1 MIKHLPVFGR
11 PTYLRYRPNR
21 YQCPDC
27 EGHPTARK
35 GLEWHAPKSPHS
47 FASDN
52 HILLQLVNS
61 RVEDVRIKEGIIY
74 ECVLGSLER
83 RIDIQVDWTLVV
95 EIEALGWMKLLS
107 KRGKGNM

>member
-1 MIKHLPVFGR
+1 M
-11 PTYLRYRPNR
+11 
-21 YQCPDC
+21 
-27 EGHPTARK
+27 
-35 GLEWHAPKSPHS
+35 
-47 FASDN
+47 
-52 HILLQLVNS
+52 NS